1 MKNKNEETFTVY
13 TMDWTREP
21 RSSHVVPV
29 AQTTGVSNLTNT
41 RYITNIF
48 ITLYDNV
55 NADVFVYNHSIY
67 MLDVKKDVKREW
79 GLVIKKRRK

>member
-1 MKNKNEETFTVY
+1 MI
-13 TMDWTREP
+13 D
-21 RSSHVVPV
+21 VVLV
-29 AQTTGVSNLTNT
+29 ERTAGDSKLAILS
-41 RYITNIF
+41 YITNIF